1 VARGDF
7 RLARGSSEHATIIRC
22 QTKAGNTAIK
32 AGEPVIQG
40 TSGDVEYVITPGA
53 DVTTSDVFVGFAV
66 SGDSVTAAADGVVEV
81 MVPGANT
88 VFRGKA
94 KTPASLATTQI
105 LTKVV
110 LDFTTPNYT
119 VDESTTTNGLALI
132 TGYDAAAGTVDFMID
147 MTEFV
152 NA

>member
-1 VARGDF
+1 MARGDF
-7 RLARGSSEHATIIRC
+7 RLARGSSEHAVLQRF

-40 TSGDVEYVITPGA
+40 TGGDAEYVTVPSA
-53 DVTTSDVFVGFAV
+53 DVTTSDTFVGFAV
-66 SGDSVTAAADGVVEV
+66 TGDTVTASVDGYVDVLI
-81 MVPGANT
+81 PSSST

-110 LDFTTPNYT
+110 IDLTSSNFTI
-119 VDESTTTNGLALI
+119 DESTTTNGFCQI
-132 TGYDAAAGTVDFMID
+132 VGYDATAGTVDFLVD
-147 MTEFV
+147 MSEFV

>member
-1 VARGDF
+1 M
-7 RLARGSSEHATIIRC
+7 ARGSSEHASIARF

-53 DVTTSDVFVGFAV
+53 DVTTSDVFVGFAT
-66 SGDSVTAAADGVVEV
+66 SNDTVTASADGYVDV
-81 MVPGANT
+81 MVPGAST
-88 VFRGKA
+88 VFKGKA

-110 LDFTTPNYT
+110 LDYTAPNYT

-132 TGYDAAAGTVDFMID
+132 LGYDAVAGTVNFMID

>member
-1 VARGDF
+1 MSLGNF
-7 RLARGSSEHATIIRC
+7 RLARGSSEHAVIQRF

-53 DVTTSDVFVGFAV
+53 DVTTSDTFVGFAV
-66 SGDSVTAAADGVVEV
+66 STDTVTASADGFVEV
-81 MVPGANT
+81 MIPSAST

-110 LDFTTPNYT
+110 IDFTTPNYT
-119 VDESTTTNGLALI
+119 VDESTTTNGLCQI
-132 TGYDAAAGTVDFMID
+132 VGYDAAAGTVDFLVD
-147 MTEFV
+147 MSEFV